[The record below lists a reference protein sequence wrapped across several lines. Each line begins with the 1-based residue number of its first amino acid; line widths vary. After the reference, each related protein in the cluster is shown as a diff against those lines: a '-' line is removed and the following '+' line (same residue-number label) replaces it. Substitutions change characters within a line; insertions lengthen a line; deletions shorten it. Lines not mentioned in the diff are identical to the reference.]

1 LIGDTAMVDRDLI
14 RRKLADLEQYVQQL
28 AEYVTPEEYRRDWRT
43 QRIVERTLQ
52 MSIEACVDVANHVIA
67 DRKLRVPGTYAETF
81 DVLAEA
87 GLLEPSLHA
96 VMVRMTG
103 FRNLIVHDYARLDP
117 PRVIQVLGDGL
128 ADFDQFRTVAIGWV

>member
-1 LIGDTAMVDRDLI
+1 MVDRELF

-28 AEYVTPEEYRRDWRT
+28 AEYSGVTAEEYRGDWRT

-52 MSIEACVDVANHVIA
+52 MSIETCIDVANHLIA

-87 GLLEPSLHA
+87 GLLDPTLHA
-96 VMVRMTG
+96 VMVRMCG
-103 FRNLIVHDYARLDP
+103 LRNLIVHDYARLDP
-117 PRVIQVLGDGL
+117 SRVIRILREGL
-128 ADFDQFRTVAIGWV
+128 DDFLKFKAAALGWV